1 MKKATITAN
10 LVPEA
15 EMTDNKKIEKQIKED
30 SREHGKVLWRVGNA

>member
-15 EMTDNKKIEKQIKED
+15 EMADNKKIEKQIKED
-30 SREHGKVLWRVGNA
+30 NTEYCKVLWRIENA